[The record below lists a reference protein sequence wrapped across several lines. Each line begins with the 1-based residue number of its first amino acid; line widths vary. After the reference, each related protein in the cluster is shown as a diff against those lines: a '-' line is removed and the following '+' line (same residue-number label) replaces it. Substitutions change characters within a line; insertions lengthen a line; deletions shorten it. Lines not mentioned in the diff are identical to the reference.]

1 MKTEKFVVVVVVFRI
16 DSKSKNS
23 NCGGNIKVL
32 RNPYNSRKKVK
43 LLEAPLVV
51 GA

>member
-1 MKTEKFVVVVVVFRI
+1 MKTKKFVVVVVFRI

-23 NCGGNIKVL
+23 NCGGNNMMQGNTYI
-32 RNPYNSRKKVK
+32 SRKKVK